1 MKANDFFKGILALLI
16 IVFLILLGWSLFTS
30 MIKVFGEYT
39 STVEPTIVV
48 AIISGLGAIIV
59 NAISKN
65 SERKNQ
71 IFMKSKE
78 KMTEVYETV
87 LKEFLDAGSE
97 QQINDVFKKNQS
109 IFAVNSSDDT
119 YKEFLN
125 AKVQYETK
133 KQLDISRLITS
144 IRKEIKISNKI
155 NKKQEEKR

>member
-1 MKANDFFKGILALLI
+1 MTIKGFFKGILALLLI
-16 IVFLILLGWSLFTS
+16 AFLISLGWSLFTS
-30 MIKVFGEYT
+30 MIIVFGEYT

-48 AIISGLGAIIV
+48 AIISGLCAIIV
-59 NAISKN
+59 NAISKS

-71 IFMKSKE
+71 ISMKSKE

-109 IFAVNSSDDT
+109 VFAVNSSDDT
-119 YKEFLN
+119 YKEFLD